1 MNDRVRRVHC
11 SNGFR
16 EFDSHT
22 TTMNKLTEIEIDSIK
37 ELIYSE
43 IDKRGGFENLNDE
56 LKLVLTKLQKK
67 SIPIE
72 SDYVEIITN

>member
-1 MNDRVRRVHC
+1 
-11 SNGFR
+11 
-16 EFDSHT
+16 
-22 TTMNKLTEIEIDSIK
+22 MNKLTEIEIDSIK

-72 SDYVEIITN
+72 SEYVEIITN

>member
-1 MNDRVRRVHC
+1 
-11 SNGFR
+11 
-16 EFDSHT
+16 
-22 TTMNKLTEIEIDSIK
+22 MNKLTEIEIDSIK